1 MPAQAAPE
9 RASTLWRRPHVAIS
23 FGGAI
28 LAMLMGGILALDLL
42 RSWRQT
48 FATMEKTVADYSF
61 LVEQHV
67 SRTFQTIELSADS
80 IGDMLAV
87 APRLRGE
94 PEELRRLL
102 GEKLAGLSY
111 VRSMVVTDASGA
123 PLASAPDNIALS
135 MSERDFFRSRRDSSD
150 IGLRIHR
157 AVVSKVTN
165 TVFIPVTWRLEH
177 ADRSF
182 AGIVFA
188 AVDPEMIAALYQ
200 AIDLGANGS
209 MTVGRTDGTIVA
221 RVPQIEAAYERTA
234 SGTRLFRELLPRAP
248 TGTYTAVSSIDGR
261 ERVFGYRLIDF
272 YGVVVLVG
280 MDTERARE
288 AWFGRAKVDLAAV
301 GVFIL
306 AIGIATALL
315 VRAVR
320 EREATLQRALAS
332 EDRFRDYAEI
342 ASDWLYEMDAR
353 YRFTYISPRRQS
365 AIGPAVEPRLGR
377 TPFELATP
385 EELAAE
391 GGAYEQFRRM
401 LDAREAFRD
410 FEFWSPDG
418 KGGLRCVAISGR
430 PVFAPDGTFE
440 GYRGTG
446 SDLTQQKETERTA
459 VADRTRLEDAIES
472 MVDGFAQFDSRDR
485 LVLWNTAFARLYEK
499 LPGFV
504 VVGRKFED
512 FARTAVSHIVFPDPL
527 GEDGASWLPERLR
540 RHRSPSGPLEFELKA
555 GGWGRIIETRTRDG
569 GTVYLRTDITE
580 LKDRQRNAERLAQ
593 QQQTL
598 AELSQSATNA
608 RDPRAIAELAVKA
621 VGTCF
626 DVPLIEVLYLNQ
638 AAATLDLLA
647 GHGWPP
653 DAAKRHRI
661 PATADNQA
669 GYTLSQAGPVAVVD
683 QAAEQR
689 FGATEALR
697 SLGAVGGV
705 TVAIPGSPG
714 PFGVIGI
721 HVRQSRAFSAAE
733 TGFLEQVAY
742 VVSAAIEHWA
752 ATRERQLHEARLAGI
767 LNALPANVALV
778 DRHGVVVEVNR
789 RWASQPPSDA
799 LFGPAFA
806 SGTNYLDAC
815 RAVRGPLADA
825 ADALANGLAAVL
837 AGRAS
842 ITPPLEYACTLADRR
857 SWYRTLVC
865 ALSSDPAEGAVVM
878 HIDVSDRRQ
887 TEETLAQSQKLEAI
901 GQLTGGIAH
910 DFNNLLTVIL
920 GQSDLLAADLAHSAE
935 QREMA
940 ETINAAAR
948 RGAELTRQ
956 LLAFARRQSLQ
967 PARINLH
974 ALIEGLLP
982 ILRRALG
989 ATIEIRAIA
998 SPEPLPCLADQAQLE
1013 AAVLNLAINAR
1024 DAMGK
1029 SGVLTIETSSAV
1041 LDEHYVASHPDAT
1054 PGAYAVISVT
1064 DTGHGMT
1071 QEVIAQ
1077 AFEPF
1082 FTTKPVGQGTG
1093 LGLSMVYGFVRQ
1105 SGGHAKIY
1113 SEVGRGTTVKLYLPR
1128 TDSAD
1133 PIAAAQDAGV
1143 EARARE
1149 GETILLVE
1157 DDLMVRSFAVLQL
1170 KRLGYRVLDAENG
1183 PTALALLQRHDDID
1197 LVFSDV
1203 VMPGGMTGQ
1212 DLAREAR
1219 RLRPG
1224 LLVLLTSGYPAGA
1237 LAGNGDDDEAFELI
1251 GKPYHIDQL
1260 ARRLRALLDR
1270 A

>member
-1 MPAQAAPE
+1 
-9 RASTLWRRPHVAIS
+9 
-23 FGGAI
+23 
-28 LAMLMGGILALDLL
+28 MLIGGILALDLI
-42 RSWRQT
+42 RAWRQNL
-48 FATMEKTVADYSF
+48 AAMEKTVADYSF
-61 LVEQHV
+61 LVEQHMA
-67 SRTFQTIELSADS
+67 RTFQTIELSADS
-80 IGDMLAV
+80 IADTLEV
-87 APRLRGE
+87 APDLLSR
-94 PEELRRLL
+94 PEDLRRML
-102 GEKLAGLSY
+102 GEKLAALSY
-111 VRSMVVTDASGA
+111 VRSLVITDATGRPMTSV
-123 PLASAPDNIALS
+123 PESIAVV
-135 MSERDFFRSRRDSSD
+135 MTERDFFRERRDATD
-150 IGLRIHR
+150 KGLKVHR
-157 AVVSKVTN
+157 AATSRVTN
-165 TVFIPVTWRLEH
+165 SIFIPVTWRLEKP
-177 ADRSF
+177 DGSF
-182 AGIVFA
+182 GGIVFA
-188 AVDPEMIAALYQ
+188 ALDPQVIASLYQ
-200 AIDLGANGS
+200 AIDLGANGVI
-209 MTVGRTDGTIVA
+209 TVLRRDGSLLA
-221 RVPQIEAAYERTA
+221 RVPHVEAAYGRQGFEN
-234 SGTRLFRELLPRAP
+234 RLFRELLPGAA
-248 TGTYTAVSSIDGR
+248 TGIYTAQSAIDGR
-261 ERVFGYRLIDF
+261 ERVFGYRLIDL
-272 YGVVVLVG
+272 YGIVVVVG
-280 MDTERARE
+280 MDSARARE
-288 AWFGRAKVDLAAV
+288 AWFARARVDIAAI
-301 GVFIL
+301 GVFII

-315 VRAVR
+315 ARAGR
-320 EREATLQRALAS
+320 EREATLQRALDS
-332 EDRFRDYAEI
+332 EERFRDYAEI
-342 ASDWLYEMDAR
+342 ASDWLYEMDAQ
-353 YRFTYISPRRQS
+353 YRFTYISPRRQR

-391 GGAYEQFRRM
+391 GGAYERFRRI

-430 PVFAPDGTFE
+430 PVVSRDGTFE

-446 SDLTQQKETERTA
+446 SDLTQQKENERSA
-459 VADRTRLEDAIES
+459 VAARTRLEDAIES
-472 MVDGFAQFDSRDR
+472 MVDGFAQFDAADR
-485 LVLWNTAFARLYEK
+485 LVLWNTAFSRLYES

-512 FARTAVSHIVFPDPL
+512 FARTALSHIVFPDPL
-527 GEDGASWLPERLR
+527 GENGASWLPERLR
-540 RHRSPSGPLEFELKA
+540 RHRSPSGPVDFELLA

-580 LKDRQRNAERLAQ
+580 LKLRQRNAERLAR

-608 RDPRAIAELAVKA
+608 PDPRAIAELAVKA
-621 VGTCF
+621 VGACL

-638 AAATLDLLA
+638 SSGTLDLLA
-647 GHGWPP
+647 GHGWPS
-653 DAAKRHRI
+653 DAPKLHRI

-669 GYTLSQAGPVAVVD
+669 GYTLSQPGPVAVID
-683 QAAEQR
+683 QATEGR
-689 FGATEALR
+689 FGPTDALR
-697 SLGAVGGV
+697 ALGAVSGV
-705 TVAIPGSPG
+705 TVAIPGTPA

-721 HVRQSRAFSAAE
+721 HAAHPQAFNPDE
-733 TGFLEQVAY
+733 IGFLESVAY
-742 VVSAAIEHWA
+742 AVSAAIEHWA
-752 ATRERQLHEARLAGI
+752 ASRERQLHEARLAGI

-778 DRHGVVVEVNR
+778 DRQGVVVEVNG
-789 RWASQPPSDA
+789 RWASHPPSDA

-806 SGTNYLDAC
+806 SGTNYLNAC

-825 ADALANGLAAVL
+825 ADAVANGLASVL
-837 AGRAS
+837 AGRAA
-842 ITPPLEYACTLADRR
+842 ITPPLEYACTLASRR
-857 SWYRTLVC
+857 TWYRTLVC
-865 ALSSDPAEGAVVM
+865 ALSADPAEGAVVM

-920 GQSDLLAADLAHSAE
+920 GQSDLLAMDLAHSAE
-935 QREMA
+935 QLEMA

-982 ILRRALG
+982 ILRRALS
-989 ATIEIRAIA
+989 ATIEIRAVA

-1013 AAVLNLAINAR
+1013 AAILNLALNAR

-1041 LDEHYVASHPDAT
+1041 LDDHYVASHPDAL

-1133 PIAAAQDAGV
+1133 PLAASEEAGAG
-1143 EARARE
+1143 ARAKE

-1157 DDLMVRSFAVLQL
+1157 DDRMVRTFAIAQL
-1170 KRLGYRVLDAENG
+1170 KRLGYRVIDAENG
-1183 PTALALLQRHDDID
+1183 PEAIAILQRDDSID
-1197 LVFSDV
+1197 LLFSDV

-1237 LAGNGDDDEAFELI
+1237 LAGNGDHDEAIELI

-1260 ARRLRALLDR
+1260 ARRLRTLLDR